1 MSVAGD
7 EHRHTTTMTDATQP
21 DDVTPRT
28 VIHDATLSV
37 YDPETL
43 PDFDVFSAVVDV
55 SADSIEAVS
64 GVDA

>member
-1 MSVAGD
+1 
-7 EHRHTTTMTDATQP
+7 MTDATQR

-55 SADSIEAVS
+55 SADSIEAAS
-64 GVDA
+64 GVDV

>member
-55 SADSIEAVS
+55 SADSIEAAS